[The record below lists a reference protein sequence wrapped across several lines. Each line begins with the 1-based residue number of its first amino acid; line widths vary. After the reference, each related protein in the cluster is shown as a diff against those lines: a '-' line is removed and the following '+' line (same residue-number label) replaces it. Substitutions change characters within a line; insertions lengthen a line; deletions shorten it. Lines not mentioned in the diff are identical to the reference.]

1 MDNMDIALECRQ
13 QAAQCAAWLEVLAG
27 EGARVRVVTSS
38 GSLAVSSNLLQL
50 FSPLVRSAISSLPP
64 EAAQEPVIVIPN
76 TGVSTV
82 RHFMNILTKG
92 QIDYSELIFIPT
104 ADKKRKF
111 CDVMKKNIVNLA
123 KCLQVNIRNFSMNS
137 RHPLKNTIDNNI
149 ERLKVRRM
157 EELLRPEVI
166 REKSEAEAWKAGK
179 QEAWPKPGWGLTLTD
194 SIFPKSN
201 GKFPSFN
208 FNVNNN
214 KSIVEDGEI
223 VEEDVSEIN
232 SELQP
237 SFATAVN
244 VEVEISRSRSTAVVD
259 HQCTETSESPATEEM
274 EASPCAEELV
284 TSDPSV
290 DTGEPKCTAK
300 DMATDEADT
309 AMTVSATSPSSTEE
323 AEHSVA
329 SVAPEIPE
337 ASSAGNNSSSSSTTA
352 DNMAADS
359 VWRCRDNPEPYE
371 CSVCRAKYDSRWGLS
386 YHLEFQHNLGIL
398 NGNFVFN
405 KGMASFVYETCP
417 RDAKSKSPT
426 HDRKDAGKEKEA
438 ADSEFR
444 WCQLTVEVGD
454 TPCAICK
461 SKLHSQTTC
470 PHKHENRYGC
480 NPYWEGVMIKCAV
493 CCSYSHMAYSC
504 PHSER
509 KGRNPRSEN
518 GYWKKQCLYCKSYD
532 HLENCKEVD
541 SERFGRNPRDSHGH
555 KYRCNQCGSY
565 NHLAAKCVHTL
576 PALAGS
582 KRRCLYCGSYSH
594 SSEADCRAENDM
606 VRDYLRTRLRVREQ
620 QRNCISKESR
630 IK

>member
-1 MDNMDIALECRQ
+1 MDIALECRQ
-13 QAAQCAAWLEVLAG
+13 QAAQCAEWLEALAG
-27 EGARVRVVTSS
+27 EEARVRVVTSS

-64 EAAQEPVIVIPN
+64 EAAREPVIVIPN

-104 ADKKRKF
+104 ADRKRKF
-111 CDVMKKNIVNLA
+111 CDVMKKNIVHLA

-137 RHPLKNTIDNNI
+137 RHPLKNTIDNTI
-149 ERLKVRRM
+149 RPLKVRQM

-166 REKSEAEAWKAGK
+166 LEKSKTEALKAGK
-179 QEAWPKPGWGLTLTD
+179 LETWPKPGWGLTLTD

-208 FNVNNN
+208 NNM
-214 KSIVEDGEI
+214 SIVEDGEI
-223 VEEDVSEIN
+223 VEGDVSEIN

-237 SFATAVN
+237 SSATAVN
-244 VEVEISRSRSTAVVD
+244 VEVEISRSTAVVD
-259 HQCTETSESPATEEM
+259 HQLTETSESPATEKM
-274 EASPCAEELV
+274 EASPCAGELV
-284 TSDPSV
+284 TSNPSV
-290 DTGEPKCTAK
+290 GEPKCTAM
-300 DMATDEADT
+300 DMATDEADPI
-309 AMTVSATSPSSTEE
+309 MTVSAPPTSSTEE

-329 SVAPEIPE
+329 PENPE
-337 ASSAGNNSSSSSTTA
+337 ASAANNSSDCTTA
-352 DNMAADS
+352 DKMAADF
-359 VWRCRDNPEPYE
+359 VWRCRDNPNPYE

-386 YHLEFQHNLGIL
+386 YHLEFHHNLGIL
-398 NGNFVFN
+398 SGNFVFD

-417 RDAKSKSPT
+417 RDAKIKSPT
-426 HDRKDAGKEKEA
+426 PDRKDAGKGKEA

-444 WCQLTVEVGD
+444 WCQLAVEAGD
-454 TPCAICK
+454 TPCAVCK
-461 SKLHSQTTC
+461 STLHSQTTC

-480 NPYWEGVMIKCAV
+480 NPFGTSGVMKGVMIKCAV
-493 CCSYSHMAYSC
+493 CCSYSHMADSC

-509 KGRNPRSEN
+509 NGRNPRSSN
-518 GYWKKQCLYCKSYD
+518 GYWKMQCLYCKSYD

-555 KYRCNQCGSY
+555 KARCNQCGSY

-582 KRRCLYCGSYSH
+582 TRRCLYCGSYSH
-594 SSEADCRAENDM
+594 RSEADCRAENDM
-606 VRDYLRTRLRVREQ
+606 VRDYLRTRVRVREQ
-620 QRNCISKESR
+620 QRSCNLKESR
-630 IK
+630 RK